1 MHQQPTNTGS
11 AKKRLYLSALAAA
24 LVGSLLLGGYL
35 WLMNTKPSQPHPTST
50 PVVAPSPPENVYMA
64 RNNHVV
70 KLDGRTGAIIWQQTL
85 KPPGVNS
92 PATCLQIVDGMVYA
106 ILDYDSYAFRTSDG
120 KQLWHIS
127 LPSTHSKNL
136 SCQVVGDR
144 IYVLHRDGTYSALDA
159 KNGAEIWRSAVVLTD
174 SMIFQVLHGAIY
186 SEQNVGSTPR
196 LSALDTLTGKE
207 RWHADLQEGN
217 SMSPTLVAD
226 GIVYHTTS
234 NIIYALD
241 EATGQI
247 LWQQHTDEQG
257 ISFDLASIANGVL
270 YADTSTYDLLMGCR
284 GEPPPLVCQD
294 NTYHVYAFDARKGTL
309 LWKSN
314 PGLHLYYNNYS
325 DDASQPDQPS
335 LPVVNGTVLAYQL
348 HKTTNTFNPRDLS
361 LTLYALDARD
371 GAIRWQVN
379 LKCDDN
385 NCGMLP
391 ATLDGNKITL
401 IESNS
406 QRNTIHV
413 LTIDLS
419 SGRPLAEHTVPFQN
433 QGRPVEFVSMDNDR
447 IYLLAKGNEYTL
459 DVIHGLNLADG
470 ADLWH
475 YKVDDYASGSIEMP
489 IVAP

>member
-207 RWHADLQEGN
+207 RWHVDLQEGN
-217 SMSPTLVAD
+217 TMSPTLVAD

-241 EATGQI
+241 ETTGHI
-247 LWQQHTDEQG
+247 LWQQHTDNPA
-257 ISFDLASIANGVL
+257 ISFAIAGVAHGIL
-270 YADTSTYDLLMGCR
+270 YADTSTIDSLIG
-284 GEPPPLVCQD
+284 GECEHQPPALVCLAS
-294 NTYHVYAFDARKGTL
+294 TYHVYAFDASKGTL
-309 LWKSN
+309 LWKSAQ
-314 PGLHLYYNNYS
+314 GLHLYYNNPLFSNYT
-325 DDASQPDQPS
+325 SQTSQLN
-335 LPVVNGTVLAYQL
+335 LPLINGAILAYQATS
-348 HKTTNTFNPRDLS
+348 KDF
-361 LTLYALDARD
+361 TLYALDA
-371 GAIRWQVN
+371 
-379 LKCDDN
+379 
-385 NCGMLP
+385 
-391 ATLDGNKITL
+391 
-401 IESNS
+401 
-406 QRNTIHV
+406 
-413 LTIDLS
+413 S
-419 SGRPLAEHTVPFQN
+419 SGTPHWQSNLPCAGYCDSLPTVFDSHTLA
-433 QGRPVEFVSMDNDR
+433 
-447 IYLLAKGNEYTL
+447 L
-459 DVIHGLNLADG
+459 
-470 ADLWH
+470 
-475 YKVDDYASGSIEMP
+475 
-489 IVAP
+489 